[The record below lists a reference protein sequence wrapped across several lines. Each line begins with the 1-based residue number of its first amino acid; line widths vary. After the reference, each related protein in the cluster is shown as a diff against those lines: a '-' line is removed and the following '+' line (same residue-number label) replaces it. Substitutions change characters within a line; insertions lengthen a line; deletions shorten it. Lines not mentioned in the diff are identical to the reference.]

1 MELLYD
7 GKTVEFEDFDG
18 GEVIKINLHFDGEDG
33 EGIWAM
39 LRPDDQKAYDNDES
53 GKLVVCSLRNKSLHG
68 VPWGAFILAELQG
81 SGRPSTN
88 LSLMDGKM
96 LVSELARKS

>member
-1 MELLYD
+1 LELLYD

-53 GKLVVCSLRNKSLHG
+53 GKLVVCSL
-68 VPWGAFILAELQG
+68 AELQG